1 MLKKKYTIVNL
12 NSGIYFRGNGNN
24 WSLFNEFLD
33 LGNGSYV
40 ARNVN
45 ISKGLNEFK
54 IADSNWSANCNFGYS
69 SEKPVMLYHNYI
81 LLRNCNDNIKMF
93 AHNNYGVDI
102 FIHFT
107 NRGVVMRIH
116 SAK

>member
-1 MLKKKYTIVNL
+1 MPKKNKIVNN
-12 NSGIYFRGNGNN
+12 NSGIYFRSNGNN
-24 WSLFNEFLD
+24 WGLSNEFLD

-54 IADSNWSANCNFGYS
+54 IADSNWSTNCNFGYS

-81 LLRNCNDNIKMF
+81 LSKNCNDNIKMI
-93 AHNNYGVDI
+93 AHNDYCVDV

-107 NRGVVMRIH
+107 NRRVVMRIH